1 MARGQDTEAH
11 RQIVA
16 VVLEL
21 LQTEGYDAVQ
31 LRVVAKRAHVSLTT
45 VYKLFATRD
54 ELIVRA
60 IQDWM
65 AAEAYAELEPA
76 PPDESTRDSLMRVL
90 RSVFEPWERQPR
102 MLEAYHYA
110 RQGPCGQL
118 LDEQGL
124 TVLLPVIAEAIQNL
138 DPGYLE
144 DVAVILGNVVL
155 SLIGRFATGAVE
167 ISTILPTLERA
178 VYRLTA
184 DNAAEAAG
192 KPAPA
197 G

>member
-11 RQIVA
+11 RQIVS

-65 AAEAYAELEPA
+65 ADEAYAELEPA
-76 PPDESTRDSLMRVL
+76 PPGEATRDSLMRVL
-90 RSVFEPWERQPR
+90 RVVFEPWERQPR

-110 RQGPCGQL
+110 RQGPCGHL

-124 TVLLPVIAEAIQNL
+124 TVLLPVIADAVQNL

-192 KPAPA
+192 SPACA

>member
-11 RQIVA
+11 RQIVS

-65 AAEAYAELEPA
+65 ADEAYAELEPA
-76 PPDESTRDSLMRVL
+76 PPGETTRDSLMRVL
-90 RSVFEPWERQPR
+90 RVVFEPWERQPR

-110 RQGPCGQL
+110 RQGPCGQQ

-124 TVLLPVIAEAIQNL
+124 TVLLPVVADAIQNL

-144 DVAVILGNVVL
+144 DVTLILGNVVL

-192 KPAPA
+192 SPAPA